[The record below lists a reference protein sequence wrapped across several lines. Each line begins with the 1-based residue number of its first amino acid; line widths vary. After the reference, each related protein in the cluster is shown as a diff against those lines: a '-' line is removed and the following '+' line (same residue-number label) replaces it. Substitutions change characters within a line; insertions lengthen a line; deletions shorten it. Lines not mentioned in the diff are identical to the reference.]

1 MHSGFQLHFM
11 DFKAPVEVFITL
23 PPWSVFRSG
32 AKRRVYEN
40 EKKYCSDS
48 FRHQQI
54 ISVCYMIKVFKRFI
68 HVLYCICKYLNVTVC
83 YECCM
88 RLLNGFFS
96 SYYSKLTN
104 AVLACNLHP
113 FCIQV
118 LCLYHFFCSP
128 NWQYLTYF
136 TIRSGIKYQK
146 P

>member
-1 MHSGFQLHFM
+1 M
-11 DFKAPVEVFITL
+11 
-23 PPWSVFRSG
+23 R
-32 AKRRVYEN
+32 
-40 EKKYCSDS
+40 KKYCSDS

-118 LCLYHFFCSP
+118 LCLYHFFVRQID
-128 NWQYLTYF
+128 N
-136 TIRSGIKYQK
+136 I
-146 P
+146 